1 MILQTAFLL
10 AVEAA
15 AEVAEGP
22 EGGLF
27 DLNATLPLMALQTV
41 VLVAILNKVFYEPFS
56 KTIDDRNDYCRS
68 TRLSAKEQLSQAK
81 QLSQEYEQT
90 LSATRKQAQVIFL
103 EAQAEAQRLAAE
115 QLAEAQREAQQQRNT
130 AQAEIAEQRYAA
142 LQSLEQEVDGLSRQI
157 LEKLI
162 GAA

>member
-10 AVEAA
+10 AAEAA

-27 DLNATLPLMALQTV
+27 DLNATLPLIAIQTV
-41 VLVAILNKVFYEPFS
+41 VLVALLNKVFYEPFS
-56 KTIDDRNDYCRS
+56 KVIDDRNDYIRT
-68 TRLSAKEQLSQAK
+68 TRLSAQEQLAQAK
-81 QLSQEYEQT
+81 QLAHQYDQE
-90 LSATRKQAQVIFL
+90 LASTRKQSQVIL
-103 EAQAEAQRLAAE
+103 MEAQAEAQKIAAE
-115 QLAEAQREAQQQRNT
+115 QIAAAQREAQQQRES
-130 AQAEIAEQRYAA
+130 AQSEIEAQKSAA

-162 GAA
+162 GAC